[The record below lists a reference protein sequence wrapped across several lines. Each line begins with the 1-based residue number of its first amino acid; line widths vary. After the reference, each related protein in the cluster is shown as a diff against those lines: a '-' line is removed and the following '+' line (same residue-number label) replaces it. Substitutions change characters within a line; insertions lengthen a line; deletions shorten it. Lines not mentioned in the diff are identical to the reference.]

1 MLVAVLILG
10 AISAVAIGFY
20 LRRDANPGCE
30 PGNRPN
36 CMRVFFIGNSYTSVN
51 DLPTMFADLAWSGG
65 HRVET
70 GVQAPGGWTLADHDG
85 SPDTDSALTASKW
98 DLVVLQ
104 EQSEIPSVQRL
115 RESYMYPAAQDLV
128 ARIRSAGARPMFF
141 MTWGH
146 QFGWPAWSLPDY
158 ASMQSAIDSGYLFI
172 ADQQHTPVAPV
183 GDAWKSLV
191 DMESDPGLWQD
202 DGSHPTVKGTYL
214 AACVF
219 YATIFL
225 ESPASLKFRA
235 GLSDADA
242 MEAQLAAA
250 DTVLRDPTKWAL
262 PWTLAPQ

>member
-1 MLVAVLILG
+1 
-10 AISAVAIGFY
+10 VAIGFY

-30 PGNRPN
+30 PGNRAN
-36 CMRVFFIGNSYTSVN
+36 CTRVFFIGNSYTSVN

-70 GVQAPGGWTLADHDG
+70 GVQAPGGWTLGDHDR
-85 SPDTDSALTASKW
+85 SPDTDTALAASKW

-115 RESYMYPAAQDLV
+115 RESDMYSAAQDLV
-128 ARIRSAGARPMFF
+128 AKVRSAGARPMFF

-146 QFGWPAWSLPDY
+146 RSGWPAWSLPDY
-158 ASMQSAIDSGYLFI
+158 ASMQAAIDSGYLFI
-172 ADQQHTPVAPV
+172 AGQQHAPVAPV
-183 GDAWKSLV
+183 GDAWQSLV
-191 DMESDPGLWQD
+191 DTESDPGLWQD

-219 YATIFL
+219 YAAIFL
-225 ESPASLKFRA
+225 ESPASLKFHG

-242 MEAQLAAA
+242 MQTQLAAA
-250 DTVLRDPTKWAL
+250 DTVLRDPSKWGL
-262 PWTLAPQ
+262 S